1 MKKILVLLMVAVLF
15 ASCGSEAF
23 KLEYEATITYK
34 VYYPGNTI
42 TRSYTIDSTSNPG
55 YILRSDGGS
64 NYLYVSSSTGILAH
78 HTKLEAT
85 SAPIEVI
92 SLTKTKK

>member
-1 MKKILVLLMVAVLF
+1 MKMKKILVFLLMVVLL
-15 ASCGSEAF
+15 ASCG

-42 TRSYTIDSTSNPG
+42 TRSYTIDSTSEPG
-55 YILRSDGGS
+55 YILGSDRGI
-64 NYLYVSSSTGILAH
+64 NYLYVTSSHSMFAH
-78 HTKLEAT
+78 RTRLENT

>member
-1 MKKILVLLMVAVLF
+1 MVILF
-15 ASCGSEAF
+15 ASCG

-42 TRSYTIDSTSNPG
+42 TRSYTIDSTSEPG
-55 YILRSDGGS
+55 YNLSSFSGS
-64 NYLYVSSSTGILAH
+64 NYLYIASSLGMFAH
-78 HTKLEAT
+78 KTKLEDT
-85 SAPIEVI
+85 TAPIEVI

>member
-1 MKKILVLLMVAVLF
+1 MKMKKILVFLMTAVLF
-15 ASCGSEAF
+15 VSCG

-34 VYYPGNTI
+34 VYYPGNTV
-42 TRSYTIDSTSNPG
+42 TKSYTIDSTEEPG
-55 YILRSDGGS
+55 YILGSNKGS
-64 NYLYVSSSTGILAH
+64 NYLYILSGQGPFARAPRI
-78 HTKLEAT
+78 EDT